1 MDRSSS
7 PFSNTQLELLRLFS
21 TGLSDSELKELRELL
36 ANFYANKSIKAA
48 DKAWDEKGL
57 SNQEMDRWLNEPSQ

>member
-1 MDRSSS
+1 MSLS
-7 PFSNTQLELLRLFS
+7 PFSNTQLELLKLFS

>member
-7 PFSNTQLELLRLFS
+7 PFSNTQLELLKLFS

-57 SNQEMDRWLNEPSQ
+57 SNQEMDRWLNEPS

>member
-1 MDRSSS
+1 MDRSLS
-7 PFSNTQLELLRLFS
+7 PFSNTQLELLKLFS

-57 SNQEMDRWLNEPSQ
+57 SNQEMDRWLNEPS

>member
-1 MDRSSS
+1 M
-7 PFSNTQLELLRLFS
+7 ELLKLFS

>member
-1 MDRSSS
+1 MDRSLS
-7 PFSNTQLELLRLFS
+7 PFSNTQLELLKLFS
-21 TGLSDSELKELRELL
+21 TDMSDSELKELKELL
-36 ANFYANKSIKAA
+36 ANFYAQKSMKAA

>member
-7 PFSNTQLELLRLFS
+7 PFSNTQLELLKLFS

>member
-1 MDRSSS
+1 MDRSLS
-7 PFSNTQLELLRLFS
+7 PFSNTQLELLKLFS